1 MYQQIYSIKS
11 QCWPDI
17 ETTQF
22 ISCINQLSGFYMR
35 ATLAFNLLSNLKSKI
50 DKLVSILADL
60 SKLSDVVK
68 TNVVKKD
75 AYNIKFKNIED
86 KISDIN
92 NLATFPALNSKI
104 N

>member
-1 MYQQIYSIKS
+1 
-11 QCWPDI
+11 
-17 ETTQF
+17 
-22 ISCINQLSGFYMR
+22 MR
-35 ATLAFNLLSNLKSKI
+35 TTLAFNLLSNLKSKI

-86 KISDIN
+86 KISHIN
-92 NLATFPALNSKI
+92 NLATFPARNSKI

>member
-1 MYQQIYSIKS
+1 
-11 QCWPDI
+11 
-17 ETTQF
+17 
-22 ISCINQLSGFYMR
+22 MR

-68 TNVVKKD
+68 NNVVKKD

-92 NLATFPALNSKI
+92 HLATFPALNSKI

>member
-1 MYQQIYSIKS
+1 
-11 QCWPDI
+11 
-17 ETTQF
+17 
-22 ISCINQLSGFYMR
+22 MR

-86 KISDIN
+86 KTSDIN
-92 NLATFPALNSKI
+92 NLSTFPALNSKI